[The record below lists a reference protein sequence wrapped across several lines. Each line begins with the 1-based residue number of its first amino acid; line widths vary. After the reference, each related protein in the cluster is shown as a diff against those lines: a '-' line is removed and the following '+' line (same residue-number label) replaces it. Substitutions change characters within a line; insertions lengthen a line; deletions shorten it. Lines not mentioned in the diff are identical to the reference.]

1 VLGLLLVVATLTL
14 GYGSV
19 FALLAEIRARFGF
32 DDWAIGVIGAAGFA
46 AGFLA
51 QAFLSRFA
59 DRGHLRTLLGGG
71 IGVALLGLAG
81 MIAAER
87 LWEFVAARVLLGL
100 GAGCV
105 GPAVRR
111 IALTRDPA
119 RAGEALG
126 FVGVFE
132 LGGFLLGPVLASL
145 LDGLWG
151 LRAPFVA
158 LVALL
163 VAVAPLAL
171 AAELPT
177 GAVSGERHVLRG
189 LLARRPVRASL
200 LAGLA
205 FYVTVGV
212 FEANWA
218 ILLADRGASQLFIGA
233 TLSLFSA
240 PMLLVPPFAGRLAQ
254 RIGPLSVM
262 LPSIGT
268 AIVCMMAYGLFPQL
282 GLLAVLVALHSIA
295 DAFTMPASQMAMA
308 RASPPHQIASG
319 QGLLGAVGL
328 ATAAASAALS
338 GWIYGA
344 WGPLALY
351 SGSAALM
358 AALLAGAWWLG
369 AGLRGKKESAL
380 PV

>member
-1 VLGLLLVVATLTL
+1 MLALLLIVGTLTL

-19 FALLAEIRARFGF
+19 FSLLAEIRGRFGF

-59 DRGHLRTLLGGG
+59 DRGQLRALLGAG
-71 IGVALLGLAG
+71 IGLALLGLAG
-81 MIAAER
+81 MIVAER
-87 LWEFVAARVLLGL
+87 LAQFIAARVLLGL

-111 IALTRDPA
+111 VALTRDPT

-132 LGGFLLGPVLASL
+132 IGGFLLGPVMASL
-145 LDGLWG
+145 LDRAWG

-158 LVALL
+158 L
-163 VAVAPLAL
+163 AVLL
-171 AAELPT
+171 AALTPAVLSAPLPT
-177 GAVSGERHVLRG
+177 GTATRERHILRG
-189 LLARRPVRASL
+189 LLRRRPVRASL

-205 FYVTVGV
+205 FYLTVGV

-254 RIGPLSVM
+254 RIGPLNVM
-262 LPSIGT
+262 LPSIGA
-268 AIVCMMAYGLFPQL
+268 AIACMVAYGVFPQL
-282 GLLAVLVALHSIA
+282 ALLGIFVALHSIA
-295 DAFTMPASQMAMA
+295 DAFTMPACQMAAA
-308 RASPPHQIASG
+308 RASPPDQIASG

-351 SGSAALM
+351 AGSAALM

-369 AGLRGKKESAL
+369 AELRRAA
-380 PV
+380 